1 MFCPKCGAQIP
12 DNARFCG
19 ECGATVTPV
28 APAGAAAGATPGVA
42 TGVPGAQVPPQAQGA
57 TTGAQVP
64 PAAGFG
70 ATGAAGVPGAGAY
83 GATGSVG
90 VPGAYAAPGRFAG
103 AAAYHHHAGVGAGA
117 PVVAGISLWSLVC
130 LVAVVVAGI
139 CLFQSWIEVPVADI
153 YAKMAVAGGSSSTAL
168 PQGVP
173 ATVSLGLIGLA
184 QIQSVAL
191 PILGVLGSSVP
202 AAVTSGLQSSGTLFA
217 ALTLLWAAAI
227 VLVSINAYVVLTT
240 KSYDERLAIAGGAV
254 LVVLALVGI
263 IGAGTINGQVADGF
277 KATVSGYTG
286 SAYAT
291 AFLNFVNTTTFVR
304 ATAFA
309 WVTLVSGVVTLAVP
323 LLRRFGIIR

>member
-42 TGVPGAQVPPQAQGA
+42 SGAAGAQVPPQAQGA
-57 TTGAQVP
+57 ATGAQVP
-64 PAAGFG
+64 PAAGYG

-83 GATGSVG
+83 GATQGA
-90 VPGAYAAPGRFAG
+90 PGAYAAPGRFAG
-103 AAAYHHHAGVGAGA
+103 AAAYHHHAGVGAGT
-117 PVVAGISLWSLVC
+117 PMVAGISLWSLVC

-184 QIQSVAL
+184 QIQSVAS
-191 PILGVLGSSVP
+191 PVLGVLVSSVP

-227 VLVSINAYVVLTT
+227 ALVSINAYVVLTT
-240 KSYDERLAIAGGAV
+240 KAYDERLAIAGGVV

-277 KATVSGYTG
+277 KATVSGYAG

-309 WVTLVSGVVTLAVP
+309 WITLVGGLATLAVP

>member
-28 APAGAAAGATPGVA
+28 APAGAAAGA
-42 TGVPGAQVPPQAQGA
+42 QLQSQAQGA
-57 TTGAQVP
+57 AAGGQVP
-64 PAAGFG
+64 PAAGYG
-70 ATGAAGVPGAGAY
+70 AAGAAGVPGAGAAGVPGSGAY
-83 GATGSVG
+83 GAPQG

-103 AAAYHHHAGVGAGA
+103 AAAYHHHAGAGVGAGA
-117 PVVAGISLWSLVC
+117 PVFAGISLWSLVC

-153 YAKMAVAGGSSSTAL
+153 YAKMAVAGGSSSSAL
-168 PQGVP
+168 PSGVP

-184 QIQSVAL
+184 QVQSVAS
-191 PILGVLGSSVP
+191 PILGTLGSSVP
-202 AAVTSGLQSSGTLFA
+202 AAVTSGLQSSGALFA

-227 VLVSINAYVVLTT
+227 VLVSINAYVVLAT
-240 KSYDERLAIAGGAV
+240 KAYDERLVIAGGVV

-277 KATVSGYTG
+277 KATVSGYVG
-286 SAYAT
+286 SSYAT

-309 WVTLVSGVVTLAVP
+309 WVTLVGGLVTLAVP
-323 LLRRFGIIR
+323 LLRRFGVIR